1 MKETFSPFKRALQF
15 VWKSAP
21 RLTVYRLVLAL
32 LKSVFPVVMLY
43 LTKLTIDA
51 VTANIK
57 AHNLINAFGEV
68 SFYIGLTI
76 LASWLNTLCNTLAE
90 LVRQRQN
97 LRVNEFMYDLMQSQS
112 LVMDL
117 EYYENPQYYDVL
129 HRAQSEAQSRPM
141 SVLDSLMNVA
151 LSFLSLAFMGALLF
165 AVHWAIPLL
174 LLAATV
180 PSNLVRLKFSR
191 SMYLWQRQSTP
202 EGRKSDYFN
211 EALTTKTC
219 AKEIRLFDLGALLKK
234 SFQDIF
240 SKLRRER
247 LKLLTRQSVAG
258 FIIEI
263 LSTAMLYGFY
273 GYCAYRA
280 LHGAI
285 TLGDLVM
292 YFQAYQGI
300 LSRFQQIMSGLTDLH
315 QHQLYLSNLFEF
327 LDMRPSLVDS
337 PHPRSVPHPLQRGL
351 ALEQVS
357 FQYPLSQRQAL
368 DAVSLRIRPGEVVAF
383 VGENGAG
390 KTTLIKLLCRLYE
403 PTAGR
408 ITMDGIDIRDFKIA
422 ELRRQFS
429 VIFQDYVQYP
439 LTVKENIWFGNIDLP
454 LDNGRIQLAGS
465 QAGIDAVI
473 AELPEGYETMLGK
486 RLGKGEELSTGEW
499 QKIAL
504 ARAFFRQAPIIVLD
518 EPTSAMD
525 ARAEYELFERFR
537 RLIKNQTAILISH
550 RFSTVRMA
558 DCIYVL
564 EHGRITESGSH
575 EELLYHNG
583 TYARLYDMQAR
594 KYQIPTKDLSQSGKI
609 LV

>member
-1 MKETFSPFKRALQF
+1 MKETLSPFKRALQF

-21 RLTVYRLVLAL
+21 GLTTFRFVLAL
-32 LKSVFPVVMLY
+32 LKSVFPVAMLY

-51 VTANIK
+51 VTANVK
-57 AHNLINAFGEV
+57 AHNLSQAFGEV

-76 LASWLNTLCNTLAE
+76 LVSWLSVLCNTLAE

-97 LRVNEFMYDLMQSQS
+97 LRVNEFMYDLLQSQS
-112 LVMDL
+112 LAMDL

-129 HRAQSEAQSRPM
+129 YRAQSEAQSRPM
-141 SVLDSLMNVA
+141 SILDSLMNVA

-180 PSNLVRLKFSR
+180 PSNLVRLKFSKA
-191 SMYLWQRQSTP
+191 MYLWQRQSTP

-211 EALTTKTC
+211 EALTTQAY
-219 AKEIRLFDLGALLKK
+219 AKEIRLFDLGALFKK
-234 SFQDIF
+234 SFLEIF
-240 SKLRRER
+240 RKLRHER
-247 LKLLTRQSVAG
+247 MKLLTQQSVAG
-258 FIIEI
+258 FVIEI

-292 YFQAYQGI
+292 YFQAYQGV
-300 LSRFQQIMSGLTDLH
+300 LGRFQQIMSGLTDLH
-315 QHQLYLSNLFEF
+315 QHRLYLGNLFEF
-327 LDMRPSLVDS
+327 LDMRPKLVDP
-337 PHPRSVPHPLQRGL
+337 PHPRPLPCPLQRGL
-351 ALEQVS
+351 AFERVS
-357 FQYPLSQRQAL
+357 FQYPLSRRQAL
-368 DAVSLRIRPGEVVAF
+368 DEVSLRIRPGEVVAF

-403 PTAGR
+403 PTTGR
-408 ITMDGIDIRDFKIA
+408 ITIDGIDIRDFNLA

-429 VIFQDYVQYP
+429 VIFQDYVHYP
-439 LTVKENIWFGNIDLP
+439 LTAKENIWFGNIDLP
-454 LDNGRIQLAGS
+454 SNNGRIQAAGHE
-465 QAGIDAVI
+465 AGIDPVI
-473 AELPEGYETMLGK
+473 AGLPEGYETMLGK
-486 RLGKGEELSTGEW
+486 RFGKGEELSTGEW

-550 RFSTVRMA
+550 RFSTVQMA

-575 EELLYHNG
+575 EELLYRNG
-583 TYARLYDMQAR
+583 TYARLYEMQAR
-594 KYQIPTKDLSQSGKI
+594 KYQIPTKDLSQHSKI
-609 LV
+609 FA